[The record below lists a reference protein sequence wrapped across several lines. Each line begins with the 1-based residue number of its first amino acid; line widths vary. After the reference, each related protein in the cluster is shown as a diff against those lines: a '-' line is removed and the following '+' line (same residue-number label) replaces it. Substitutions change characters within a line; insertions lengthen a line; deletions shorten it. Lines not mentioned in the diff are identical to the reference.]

1 MKDRVNHDAE
11 WEEAAW
17 AKLLNSNQDILVLM
31 GRLHER
37 GLITEDM
44 IRMATLPDKPPPP
57 REQDMKGVALD
68 HNQHFP
74 PMEHSMMG
82 AGNPMYS
89 ANSSMMG
96 GKFSVAA
103 IKLL

>member
-1 MKDRVNHDAE
+1 MKDRVNHDAD

-31 GRLHER
+31 SRLHER
-37 GLITEDM
+37 NLITEDM

-57 REQDMKGVALD
+57 REQDIKGVAPTHLD
-68 HNQHFP
+68 QNQMFP
-74 PMEHSMMG
+74 QMDGSMMG
-82 AGNPMYS
+82 PGNPMYS

-96 GKFSVAA
+96 GESLVK
-103 IKLL
+103 